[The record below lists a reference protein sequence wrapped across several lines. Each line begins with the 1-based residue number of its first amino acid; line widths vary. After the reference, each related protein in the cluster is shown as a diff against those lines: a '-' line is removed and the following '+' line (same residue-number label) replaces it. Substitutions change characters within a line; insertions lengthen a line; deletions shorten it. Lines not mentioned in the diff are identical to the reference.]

1 MSLHMS
7 IQYLLCII
15 VLALATK
22 TNPDFYWYA
31 LGVKVSYEYV
41 MRNRVAKNNILLITP
56 FFFNR

>member
-1 MSLHMS
+1 MS

>member
-1 MSLHMS
+1 MF

-15 VLALATK
+15 GASPGNK
-22 TNPDFYWYA
+22 NQSRYA

-56 FFFNR
+56 FFLIGSS